1 MFVGYLLQTVCYW
14 LLASARSLNDEQ
26 KPEIE
31 LVIKFSF
38 YKFAMERIDKM
49 PALEIKTTEL

>member
-1 MFVGYLLQTVCYW
+1 MFVGHLLLTVCYW

-26 KPEIE
+26 KPEVK

-38 YKFAMERIDKM
+38 YKFAMQIIDKM
-49 PALEIKTTEL
+49 LALEIKTTEL